1 MAAKVRSIMNKTLFS
16 LDFDGKGIKTL
27 FKTGKIS
34 VYILRVNIVGSGNY
48 DIGCANSVEVS
59 DPVGAE
65 VMARMS
71 DGDITWMAHF
81 QDVNT
86 MYTMFSSVFPSPLMI
101 GENRDIYLRQN
112 KPGAKSRV
120 TIVIGKSLWA

>member
-1 MAAKVRSIMNKTLFS
+1 MAAKVRNKLFS

>member
-1 MAAKVRSIMNKTLFS
+1 MAAKVRNKLFS

-27 FKTGKIS
+27 LKTGKIS